1 MISTSIEAHI
11 HYRHSPEEVADLE
24 RAIIPMAEN
33 LKAVANP
40 QLRSRIRAI
49 LRGEYFRTKEARAMH
64 NVLLRASKHARAN
77 LAEYFPAMRSEILI
91 NAQLLENAAN
101 AYWEAF
107 REAQAATTPTL

>member
-1 MISTSIEAHI
+1 MISTSIDAHI

-49 LRGEYFRTKEARAMH
+49 LRGEYFRTKEARAMYH
-64 NVLLRASKHARAN
+64 SLLRASKHARAN
-77 LAEYFPAMRSEILI
+77 LAEYFPTMRSEILI
-91 NAQLLENAAN
+91 NAQLLEDAAN

-107 REAQAATTPTL
+107 RAAQAITTPTL